1 MVKQCC
7 PIAVTSEITM
17 KKFRPYLFLAA
28 IVAFSCSG
36 LISCKD
42 DDPTPSNINDTIASS
57 NAHVNDWILDNMQY
71 WYLWNADLKTT
82 ADKSESPDTYF
93 KSLLYSGDR
102 FSWIQDNYQ
111 ELLDYL
117 KGITKEAGFEFILY
131 RDKDNANNVIAQ
143 VMYVKPGS
151 PAETA
156 GIMRGDI
163 ITHINDQQLTT
174 SNYKDLIGKMKE
186 NYSIRYKSIDP
197 DHEAY
202 SAEKT
207 ASLDVVEFSEDPN
220 FMHKVIED
228 SDRKIGYYVYNFF
241 AGGPDSKSTTYD
253 DEMDQVFAD
262 FKSQG
267 ITDLVL
273 DLRFNSGGAETS
285 AVNLASLIGVGVND
299 TKVLARKEYNPTVTK
314 DIMDDPSLGEDFL
327 TRKFETKAQ
336 NIGSQLRDGRVYVLT
351 SSHSASASELVINAL
366 KPYMDVFIIGDTTY
380 GKNVG
385 SISIY
390 DDKDASNNWGMQPIV
405 VKIYNSLN
413 QSDYSHGFTPNVT
426 QLDNKLFIYP
436 LGDPRELLL
445 ANAIAQINGSAT
457 NGRLPQG
464 KGSEHQVVG
473 HSLDTNRRSF
483 SLIIDDYPKKL
494 K

>member
-1 MVKQCC
+1 
-7 PIAVTSEITM
+7 M

-28 IVAFSCSG
+28 VIGFSCSG

-42 DDPTPSNINDTIASS
+42 DDPVPSVNDTTVS
-57 NAHVNDWILDNMQY
+57 NNQHVNGWILDNMKY

-82 ADKSESPDTYF
+82 SDKSQNPDTYF
-93 KSLLYSGDR
+93 KSLLYGGDR

-111 ELLDYL
+111 ELLNYL
-117 KGITKEAGFEFILY
+117 KGISKEAGFEFVLY
-131 RDKDNANNVIAQ
+131 REKENSSNVLAQ
-143 VMYVKPGS
+143 VMYVKSGS

-156 GIMRGDI
+156 GLVRGDI

-174 SNYKDLIGKMKE
+174 SNYKDLIGQTKE
-186 NYSIRYKSIDP
+186 NFSIRYKSIDP
-197 DHEAY
+197 STESY

-207 ASLDVVEFSEDPN
+207 LSLNVVEFSENPN

-228 SDRKIGYYVYNFF
+228 NDRKIGYYVYTFF

-253 DEMDQVFAD
+253 DQMDQIFAD
-262 FKSQG
+262 FKAQG

-285 AVNLASLIGVGVND
+285 ALNLASLIGNGVDN
-299 TKVLARKEYNPTVTK
+299 TKVFAKKEYNATVNK
-314 DIMDDPSLGEDFL
+314 DILDDPSLGEDFL
-327 TRKFETKAQ
+327 TRKFATKAQ
-336 NIGSQLRDGRVYVLT
+336 NIGSQLRDNRVYVLT
-351 SSHSASASELVINAL
+351 SSRSASASELVINSL
-366 KPYMDVFIIGDTTY
+366 KPFMDVFIVGDTTY

-385 SISIY
+385 SISLY
-390 DDKDASNNWGMQPIV
+390 DDKDSSNKWGMQPIV
-405 VKIYNSLN
+405 VKVYNSLN
-413 QSDYSHGFTPNVT
+413 QSDYSHGFIPNVT

-436 LGDPRELLL
+436 LGDPKELLL

-464 KGSEHQVVG
+464 KGEAHQLIG
-473 HSLDTNRRSF
+473 HSLDANRRSF
-483 SLIIDDYPKKL
+483 SLIIDDYPKVNHAIDRN
-494 K
+494 